1 MKALHDRTRKLHDQS
16 AATDLAARV
25 AAIFEQYPALCG
37 FSVQTCSALAADR
50 AVVPLQ
56 GGLCLADVTVSTPL
70 GSSLAQELCHRI
82 AHTLLELMDEQP
94 EVFECLPG
102 RTFARALH

>member
-1 MKALHDRTRKLHDQS
+1 
-16 AATDLAARV
+16 
-25 AAIFEQYPALCG
+25 
-37 FSVQTCSALAADR
+37 
-50 AVVPLQ
+50 
-56 GGLCLADVTVSTPL
+56 LCLADVTVSTPL